1 MDSMGRRGG
10 APPPKPATAAAIRQA
25 SRDGGAEPPEQPT
38 KPHYSAEYKQR
49 IVEEVTVLVAS
60 PERGAA
66 GAFLRREGLHWATVA
81 RWRDAMQQRRVAAL
95 QPKKRGRKPT
105 RDAAADELERLRRK
119 NEQLEEK
126 LRKAEI
132 IIDVQKKLAA
142 LLGVEVPVSP
152 DDEEP

>member
-10 APPPKPATAAAIRQA
+10 PPPKPGTASAIRHA
-25 SRDGGAEPPEQPT
+25 SGSPAEPRPERPT
-38 KPHYSAEYKQR
+38 KRHYTAEYKQR
-49 IVEEVTVLVAS
+49 IIEELKVLATS

-66 GAFLRREGLHWATVA
+66 GAFLRREGLHWSTVHQWQQAA
-81 RWRDAMQQRRVAAL
+81 RRNELEAL
-95 QPKKRGRKPT
+95 VPKKRGRKPT

-119 NEQLEEK
+119 TAQLEEK

-142 LLGVEVPVSP
+142 LLGVEVPVP
-152 DDEEP
+152 PDEEEP